1 MLELSQD
8 GPTAEKQMRAVI
20 FYLTTFGYIDGDF
33 DAAEKE
39 FVRDYI
45 AKLVDHRVRGAV
57 GGDEQ
62 LRAELGGKY
71 TAHFHEV
78 FETIDA
84 EVRSLFTESVADGEN
99 QKQFVHSKL
108 KLRCFE
114 IFKSFDESG
123 QNQLLDT
130 IDELIQADGQVH
142 PAELEFRGELAQLLE
157 EDLGVELVDDGG
169 ERGAVTVTGGTLLE
183 PAEEDHPFFRQFEV
197 HYSSQPERLVQ
208 QVGADRALLDKT
220 MSLLEAQRARGA
232 GKLTGKRSV
241 SELEGQEPFLDGH
254 VYVHPLQA
262 GRSYDVTVLGDLHG
276 CYSCLKGAILQ
287 TSFFA
292 KVALYKNDPARQP
305 YPILVLLGDYIDRGI
320 FSYNGV
326 LRAVM
331 QTFVAAPEHVYVLRG
346 NHEYYFEHQGRVYG
360 GVKPAEAINT
370 LKPHLPAEVF
380 QHYMRFFDSM
390 ANMLLL
396 DRTLFVHAG
405 IPRDL
410 LLKERYK
417 DLSSLNDPDLR
428 FQMMWSDPSEADVIP
443 AKLQEQSAR
452 FAFGR
457 LQCLAFL
464 KRLGCH
470 TLVRGHEKVDAGF
483 KRTYDDGQQ
492 LLVTVFSAGG
502 KDNSDLPPESGYR
515 SVSPMALT
523 IKMKAGE
530 STITPFLIDY
540 HRYND
545 PAKNAFFQAR
555 PEIEHRAD

>member
-33 DAAEKE
+33 DASEKE

-57 GGDEQ
+57 GDDEK

-78 FETIDA
+78 FETIDS

-114 IFKSFDESG
+114 IFQSFDESG

-130 IDELIQADGQVH
+130 IDELIKADGQVH

-157 EDLGVELVDDGG
+157 EDLGVELVEEGG
-169 ERGAVTVTGGTLLE
+169 DRGAVTVMGGTLLE
-183 PAEEDHPFFRQFEV
+183 PKEEDHPFFRQFEV
-197 HYSSQPERLVQ
+197 HYSARPDRLVQ
-208 QVGADRALLDKT
+208 QVAADRQLLDKT
-220 MSLLEAQRARGA
+220 MEVLEQQRARGA
-232 GKLTGKRSV
+232 GKLTGKQTV
-241 SELEGQEPFLDGH
+241 ADLEGQPPFLDGH
-254 VYVHPLQA
+254 VYVHPLA
-262 GRSYDVTVLGDLHG
+262 PGKTYDVTVLGDLHG
-276 CYSCLKGAILQ
+276 CYSCLKGAIMQ

-292 KVALYKNDPARQP
+292 KVQLYKNDPVHQP
-305 YPILVLLGDYIDRGI
+305 YPVLVLLGDYIDRGI

-331 QTFVAAPEHVYVLRG
+331 QTFIAAPEHVYMLRG

-380 QHYMRFFDSM
+380 QHYMKFFDAM
-390 ANMLLL
+390 PNLLL
-396 DRTLFVHAG
+396 LGKTLFVHAG

-410 LLKERYK
+410 LLKERYR

-502 KDNSDLPPESGYR
+502 KENSDLPPESGYR

-523 IKMKAGE
+523 IQMKAGE
-530 STITPFLIDY
+530 STLTPFLIDY
-540 HRYND
+540 RRYND
-545 PAKNAFFQAR
+545 PSKNAFFQAE